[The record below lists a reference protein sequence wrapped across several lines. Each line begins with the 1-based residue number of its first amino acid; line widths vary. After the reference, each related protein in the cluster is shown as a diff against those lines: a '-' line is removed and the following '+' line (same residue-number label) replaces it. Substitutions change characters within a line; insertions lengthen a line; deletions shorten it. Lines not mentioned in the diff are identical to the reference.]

1 MTGVVSEGIESD
13 RPLLQVRDVST
24 VFSKG
29 RRRGA
34 PHGVLA
40 VDRVSL
46 DIAQGETVG
55 LVGES
60 GCGKSTLART
70 LMGVLSHASGTVT
83 FDGVAMGQ
91 RGSPARPGTMQMI
104 FQDPW
109 ESLNPDRRVGPIVAD
124 GLAIQKLAS
133 RSERKGLV
141 RDALTAV
148 GLPDDAATRFPHEFS
163 GGQRQRIGIARALVM
178 KPRLIIADEPVSAL
192 DVSVQAQVIN
202 LMVELREQLGLAYLF
217 ISHDIAVVSY
227 FSDRIAVMYLGKI
240 VEEAPT
246 RTLLNG
252 PQHPYTVGLLESVPM
267 GTSRRGVQR
276 QGIAGELP
284 DPAHRPSG
292 CVFRTRCPIAQ
303 PVCEVDEPPMVR
315 SQGSLVACHFPGLL
329 GPGGTRKDIP
339 Q

>member
-1 MTGVVSEGIESD
+1 MDADTNQPEQ
-13 RPLLQVRDVST
+13 PLLRVRDVT
-24 VFSKG
+24 THFSKG

-34 PHGVLA
+34 PSGVLA

-46 DIAQGETVG
+46 DIAPGEVLG

-70 LMGVLSHASGTVT
+70 LMGVLPHTAGTVT
-83 FDGVAMGQ
+83 FDGVEMG
-91 RGSPARPGTMQMI
+91 RRASPARLGSMQMI

-124 GLAIQKLAS
+124 GLAIQKLAP
-133 RSERKGLV
+133 RSERRGLV

-148 GLPDDAATRFPHEFS
+148 GLPDDAESRFPHEFS

-202 LMVELREQLGLAYLF
+202 LMVELRERLGLAYLF

-227 FSDRIAVMYLGKI
+227 FSDRIAVMYLGRI
-240 VEEAPT
+240 VEEAAT
-246 RTLLNG
+246 RTLLNK
-252 PQHPYTVGLLESVPM
+252 PQHPYTVGLLASAPM
-267 GTSRRGVQR
+267 GTSGRGVR
-276 QGIAGELP
+276 RHGIAGELP

-303 PVCEVDEPPMVR
+303 AICEVEEPPMVR
-315 SQGSLVACHFPGLL
+315 SHGANVACHFPGSLSSA
-329 GPGGTRKDIP
+329 GARKDIP
-339 Q
+339 T